1 MSGARAPPRFKR
13 LCAMLFK
20 GPKNSVPSKIVGHE
34 PHQRNCTLPSPPLF
48 LILYARGRREAAR
61 PRYSYTAPC
70 IHFAKRFFLFF
81 FFPSSFSREKTRPL
95 KVSAK
100 PSSGMVCPL
109 VSTLAN
115 LPPFL
120 LRSRLTRQTLKLQ
133 NVTLPGVQASV
144 QSDAPAS
151 LLTNSFP
158 SKYSLRFPFLFSKGT
173 GSLYTLL
180 SNVSPL
186 YILDNKNFFQEKR
199 KKSSSFFRFISKDHG
214 RKECPTWAN

>member
-81 FFPSSFSREKTRPL
+81 FFPPPFPERRHARSRCPRNLRAEWCVRLYQRWQTCLLFFFDLGWRVKRSNFKTLRCQGFRRQFSRMRQPL
-95 KVSAK
+95 
-100 PSSGMVCPL
+100 C
-109 VSTLAN
+109 
-115 LPPFL
+115 
-120 LRSRLTRQTLKLQ
+120 
-133 NVTLPGVQASV
+133 
-144 QSDAPAS
+144 
-151 LLTNSFP
+151 
-158 SKYSLRFPFLFSKGT
+158 
-173 GSLYTLL
+173 
-180 SNVSPL
+180 
-186 YILDNKNFFQEKR
+186 
-199 KKSSSFFRFISKDHG
+199 
-214 RKECPTWAN
+214 